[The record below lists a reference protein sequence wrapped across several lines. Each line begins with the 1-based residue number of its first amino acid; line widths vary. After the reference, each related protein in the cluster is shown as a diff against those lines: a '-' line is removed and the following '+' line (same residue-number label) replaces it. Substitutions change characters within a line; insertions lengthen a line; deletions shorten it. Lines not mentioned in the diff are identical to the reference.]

1 MSHHSYGSL
10 DDPSSTVSVGRL
22 CLHPEVCFQSLGA
35 SRSDERVEK
44 TRNVQKMEVP
54 DRRLRQTVACSCS
67 PAKWMVKSI

>member
-10 DDPSSTVSVGRL
+10 DDPSGTVSVGRL

-44 TRNVQKMEVP
+44 TGNVQKMEVP
-54 DRRLRQTVACSCS
+54 GRRRGRLLLFPGAQLSG
-67 PAKWMVKSI
+67 W